1 MSMQSVC
8 LEGFGGEKEIEP
20 WLQETTLIQQIFGG
34 RLKSKVIN
42 CDLYK
47 VYVVSFMQS
56 LYLNGNDII

>member
-8 LEGFGGEKEIEP
+8 LEGLGGEKEVDP

-42 CDLYK
+42 CDLCK
-47 VYVVSFMQS
+47 VDVVIFIQS
-56 LYLNGNDII
+56 LYLNGNDVL